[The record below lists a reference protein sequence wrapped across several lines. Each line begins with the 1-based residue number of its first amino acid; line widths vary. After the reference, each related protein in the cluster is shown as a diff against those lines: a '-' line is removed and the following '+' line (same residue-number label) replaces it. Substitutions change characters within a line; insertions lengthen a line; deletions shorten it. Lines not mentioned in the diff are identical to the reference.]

1 MIEIITEEELRAKY
15 YIHSVENC
23 GKYFKVLNEHLIDKG
38 LEIRI
43 RKEDGLKK
51 YLELYEEGK
60 EDFEKEIKSF
70 WLIYSRVLEKSL
82 PFARE
87 IFNNYLQM
95 EAEKI
100 VDKTKKPPDFITE
113 LIRINGKCIKIVEFC
128 NNNFEL

>member
-1 MIEIITEEELRAKY
+1 ME
-15 YIHSVENC
+15 V
-23 GKYFKVLNEHLIDKG
+23 
-38 LEIRI
+38 RI

-60 EDFEKEIKSF
+60 EDFEKEIKCF
-70 WLIYSRVLEKSL
+70 WQIYSRVLEKSL
-82 PFARE
+82 PFTRE